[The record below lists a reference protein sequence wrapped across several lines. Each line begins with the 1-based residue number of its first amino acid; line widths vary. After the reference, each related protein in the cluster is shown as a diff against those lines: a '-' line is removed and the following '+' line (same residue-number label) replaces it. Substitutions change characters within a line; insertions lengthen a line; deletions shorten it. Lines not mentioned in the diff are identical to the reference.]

1 MNQKLYQYFLDSIK
15 DPAWAV
21 DLDCKYIYA
30 NQSYKDFHTIKEGLV
45 GKNFFEVVSKD
56 LAELYLKDVK
66 YVIKNRTHLNFEE
79 EYNNRIFECR
89 SFPLLDENDNMIG
102 VCGVLLDITDKKLM
116 ENKLLYLSY
125 TDSLTEVYNRACFE
139 EKLDKL
145 KIKNKLPI
153 GLIMGDVNGLKLVN
167 DTFGH
172 VEGDK
177 LLVQIAQVLKAVCE
191 KEASVFRW
199 GGDEFVMLLPE
210 SDEKKCE
217 KIIKAIKMEC
227 SRRKHNSIE
236 LSMSMGFSII
246 ESFEQDID
254 DVLKAA
260 EEKVYKHKLLEQ
272 KSIFSGAIN
281 SLQESLEAK
290 SFETKEHT
298 SRMTKLVR
306 KLGKNMKLGSS
317 ELDELEIAT
326 RLHDIGKIGIREEI
340 LLKPEKLTKEE
351 YDIIKTHTEKGY
363 RIVMASSG
371 LESVAKTVLTHHERW
386 DGEGYPLGLK
396 KEEIPLTARIIS
408 VVDAFDAM
416 TNNRIYRNA
425 LSKEVA
431 LDEIERLSGKQFD
444 PEIAEIFLEMMETE
458 FNKES

>member
-1 MNQKLYQYFLDSIK
+1 MNQKLHQYFLNSIK

-21 DLDCKYIYA
+21 DLDCKYVYV
-30 NQSYKDFHTIKEGLV
+30 NQAYKDFHKIQECIV

-56 LAELYLKDVK
+56 LAELYLRDVE
-66 YVIKNRTHLNFEE
+66 YVVSNKTHLNFEE
-79 EYNNRIFECR
+79 EYDNKIFECR
-89 SFPLLDENDNMIG
+89 SFPLLDEMDNIIG

-145 KIKNKLPI
+145 KIKNMIPI
-153 GLIMGDVNGLKLVN
+153 GLIMGDVNGLKLIN

-172 VEGDK
+172 IEGDE
-177 LLVQIAQVLKAVCE
+177 LLIQIAQVLKTVCQ
-191 KEASVFRW
+191 KEASIFRW
-199 GGDEFVMLLPE
+199 GGDEFVVLIPD

-217 KIIKAIKMEC
+217 KIINDIKLEC
-227 SRRKHNSIE
+227 TKRKHNSIE
-236 LSMSMGFSII
+236 LSMAMGFAII
-246 ESFEQDID
+246 ESFEQDVD
-254 DVLKAA
+254 DVIKAA

-290 SFETKEHT
+290 SFETKAHT

-306 KLGKNMKLGSS
+306 KLGENMKLGSS

-340 LLKPEKLTKEE
+340 LLKPEKLTNEE

-396 KEEIPLTARIIS
+396 KQEIPLTARIIS

-425 LSKEVA
+425 LSKQVA
-431 LDEIERLSGKQFD
+431 LDEIERLRGKQFD
-444 PEIAEIFLEMMETE
+444 PEIAGIFLEMMETE
-458 FNKES
+458 LNIE

>member
-1 MNQKLYQYFLDSIK
+1 MNQKLHQYFLNSIK

-21 DLDCKYIYA
+21 DLDCKYVYV
-30 NQSYKDFHTIKEGLV
+30 NQAYKDFHKIQECIV
-45 GKNFFEVVSKD
+45 GKKFFEVVSKD
-56 LAELYLKDVK
+56 LAELYLRDVE
-66 YVIKNRTHLNFEE
+66 YVVSNKTHLNFEE
-79 EYNNRIFECR
+79 EYDNKIFECR
-89 SFPLLDENDNMIG
+89 SFPLLDEMDNIIG

-145 KIKNKLPI
+145 KIKNMIPI
-153 GLIMGDVNGLKLVN
+153 GLIMGDVNGLKLIN

-172 VEGDK
+172 IEGDE
-177 LLVQIAQVLKAVCE
+177 LLIQIAQVLKTVCQ
-191 KEASVFRW
+191 KEASIFRW
-199 GGDEFVMLLPE
+199 GGDEFVVLIPD

-217 KIIKAIKMEC
+217 KIINDIKLEC
-227 SRRKHNSIE
+227 TKRKHNSIE
-236 LSMSMGFSII
+236 LSMAMGFAII
-246 ESFEQDID
+246 ESFEQDVD
-254 DVLKAA
+254 DVIKAA

-290 SFETKEHT
+290 SFETKAHT

-306 KLGKNMKLGSS
+306 KLGENMKLGSS

-340 LLKPEKLTKEE
+340 LLKPEKLTNEE

-396 KEEIPLTARIIS
+396 KQEIPLTARIIS

-425 LSKEVA
+425 LSKQVA
-431 LDEIERLSGKQFD
+431 LDEIERLRGKQFD
-444 PEIAEIFLEMMETE
+444 PEIAGIFLEMMETE
-458 FNKES
+458 LNIE

>member
-1 MNQKLYQYFLDSIK
+1 MNQKLHQYFLNSIK

-21 DLDCKYIYA
+21 DLDFKYIYA
-30 NQSYKDFHTIKEGLV
+30 NQSYKDFHSIKEDVL
-45 GKNFFEVVSKD
+45 GKTFSEVVSKD
-56 LAELYLKDVK
+56 LADIYIEDVYLVN
-66 YVIKNRTHLNFEE
+66 KNKTNINFEE
-79 EYNNRIFECR
+79 EYDNKIFECR
-89 SFPLLDENDNMIG
+89 SFPLLDENGEMIG
-102 VCGVLLDITDKKLM
+102 VCGTIIDITDKKLM
-116 ENKLLYLSY
+116 EKKLLYLSY

-145 KIKNKLPI
+145 KTKNKLPI
-153 GLIMGDVNGLKLVN
+153 GVIMGDVNGLKLIN

-172 VEGDK
+172 VEGDE
-177 LLVQIAQVLKAVCE
+177 LLIQIAQVLKTVCQ
-191 KEASVFRW
+191 KEASIFRW
-199 GGDEFVMLLPE
+199 GGDEFVVLVPN

-217 KIIKAIKMEC
+217 KIINDIKIEC
-227 SRRKHNSIE
+227 ARRKHNSIE
-236 LSMSMGFSII
+236 LSMSMGFAIM

-254 DVLKAA
+254 DALKAA

-290 SFETKEHT
+290 SFETKAHT

-306 KLGKNMKLGSS
+306 KLGKNMNLGSS

-396 KEEIPLTARIIS
+396 KQEIPLTARIIS

-425 LSKEVA
+425 LSKQGA
-431 LDEIERLSGKQFD
+431 LDEIERLRGKQFD
-444 PEIAEIFLEMMETE
+444 PEIAGIFLEMMENE
-458 FNKES
+458 LNIE

>member
-1 MNQKLYQYFLDSIK
+1 MNQKLHQYFLNSIK

-21 DLDCKYIYA
+21 DLNNKYIYVNKA
-30 NQSYKDFHTIKEGLV
+30 YEDFHSIKESIV
-45 GKNFFEVVSKD
+45 GKSFFEVVSND
-56 LAELYLKDVK
+56 LAELYCRDVD
-66 YVIKNRTHLNFEE
+66 YVIKNKTFLNLEE

-89 SFPLLDENDNMIG
+89 SFPLLDENDNIIG
-102 VCGVLLDITDKKLM
+102 VCGVLLDITDKKIM
-116 ENKLLYLSY
+116 EKKLLYLSY

-139 EKLDKL
+139 EKLEKL
-145 KIKNKLPI
+145 KTRNRLPI

-172 VEGDK
+172 VEGDE
-177 LLVQIAQVLKAVCE
+177 LLIQIAQVLKTVCE

-199 GGDEFVMLLPE
+199 GGDEFVVLVPD

-217 KIIKAIKMEC
+217 KIINDIKTEC
-227 SRRKHNSIE
+227 SRKKHNSIE
-236 LSMSMGFSII
+236 LSMSMGFAVIK
-246 ESFEQDID
+246 SFEQDID

-306 KLGKNMKLGSS
+306 KLGENMNLGSS

-396 KEEIPLTARIIS
+396 KKEIPLTARIIS

-425 LSKEVA
+425 LSKQVA
-431 LDEIERLSGKQFD
+431 LDEIQKLRGKQFD

-458 FNKES
+458 LNKE